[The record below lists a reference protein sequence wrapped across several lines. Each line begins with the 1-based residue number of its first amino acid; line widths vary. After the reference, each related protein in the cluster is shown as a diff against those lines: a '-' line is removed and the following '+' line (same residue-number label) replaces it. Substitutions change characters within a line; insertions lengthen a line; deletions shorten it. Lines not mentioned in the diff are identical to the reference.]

1 MILVGARAQFCAGH
15 KLPQHGDIHGH
26 SYEVWAYV
34 KEGPCVEE
42 LQRKLQSVCKRLDHK
57 MLNDILSPPTMEKIA
72 EFVAA
77 NLAGAENVIVRRPLE
92 GLTCE
97 WSAP

>member
-1 MILVGARAQFCAGH
+1 
-15 KLPQHGDIHGH
+15 
-26 SYEVWAYV
+26 
-34 KEGPCVEE
+34 
-42 LQRKLQSVCKRLDHK
+42 